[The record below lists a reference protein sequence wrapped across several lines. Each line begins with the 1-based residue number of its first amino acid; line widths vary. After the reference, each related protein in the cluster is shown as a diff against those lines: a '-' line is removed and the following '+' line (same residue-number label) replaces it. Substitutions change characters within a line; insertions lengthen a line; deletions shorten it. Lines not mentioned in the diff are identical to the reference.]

1 MKTTKPI
8 YPRLNFRCAQH
19 LHARII
25 KASEAAGLKPS
36 ELIRSI
42 IHQHLTKTP

>member
-1 MKTTKPI
+1 MKNKKTT

-19 LHARII
+19 LHTRIL
-25 KASEAAGLKPS
+25 KAADAAGLKPS

-42 IHQHLTKTP
+42 IHQHLTKSP